1 MNKLITLSLL
11 SRFWTKI
18 KNYIDTALNGKV
30 STETGK
36 GLSTNDLTNSLK
48 TNYDAAHTHSQDE
61 TVHVTAA
68 QKAAWNA
75 KAAGDHTHTPAEIG
89 AAAASHTH
97 DYAPTEHT
105 HTGYAAASHSHAYA
119 DLTGK
124 PSIPTAVSQLSDA
137 SLYALKSDLSSVY
150 KYKGSVAT
158 VEELPASGNTTGDIY
173 NVEANGMNYAWNGSE
188 WDALGGS
195 FAIET
200 ATEAEID
207 ALFT

>member
-1 MNKLITLSLL
+1 MSKLINLSLL
-11 SRFWTKI
+11 SRFWTKT
-18 KNYIDTALNGKV
+18 KNYIDTALSGKV
-30 STETGK
+30 SAETGK

-48 TNYDAAHTHSQDE
+48 GNYDAAYSHSQDD

-68 QKAAWNA
+68 QKTAWNA

-97 DYAPTEHT
+97 DYAPSEHT
-105 HTGYAAASHSHAYA
+105 HTGFAATSHSHAYA

-124 PSIPTAVSQLSDA
+124 PTIPTAVSQLSDA

-158 VEELPASGNTTGDIY
+158 VEDLPTSGNTVGDIY
-173 NVEANGMNYAWNGSE
+173 NVEASGMNYAWNGTE
-188 WDALGGS
+188 WDALGS
-195 FAIET
+195 SLTIET

-207 ALFT
+207 ALFA